1 MTDVSSINSGMRTP
15 VQSQQN
21 EDEQLY
27 SGYLCREDVHCSL
40 RRLESSLK
48 KKKITARVE
57 ASKTFLEHMFKRWPK
72 AVA

>member
-15 VQSQQN
+15 AQSKQN
-21 EDEQLY
+21 EDGQLY

-40 RRLESSLK
+40 RRLKSSF

-57 ASKTFLEHMFKRWPK
+57 ISKTFLEHMFKRWPK